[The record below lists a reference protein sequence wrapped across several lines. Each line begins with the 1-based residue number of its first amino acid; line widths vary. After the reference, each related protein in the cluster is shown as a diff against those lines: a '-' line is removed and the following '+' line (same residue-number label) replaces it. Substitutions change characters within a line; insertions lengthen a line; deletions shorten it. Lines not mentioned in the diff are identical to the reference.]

1 MTEELQLLKE
11 NNLLLKQ
18 ILALLQQS
26 NNQQYMK
33 QFIVDFMAN
42 KAANH
47 F

>member
-26 NNQQYMK
+26 TIYET
-33 QFIVDFMAN
+33 IYS
-42 KAANH
+42 
-47 F
+47 